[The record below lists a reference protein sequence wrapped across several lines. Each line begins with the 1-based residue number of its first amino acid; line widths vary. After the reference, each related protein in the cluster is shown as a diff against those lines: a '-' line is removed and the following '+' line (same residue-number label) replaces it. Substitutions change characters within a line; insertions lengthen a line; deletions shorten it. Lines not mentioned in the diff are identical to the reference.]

1 MLAKI
6 IQWSGRNP
14 FLVLLAT
21 LFIVIGGVVAVM
33 KTPLDA
39 LPDLSD
45 VQVIV
50 YTEYPGQAPQVVE
63 DQVTYPLTTAMLA
76 VPKSKVVRGFSFFGA
91 SFVYVI
97 FEDGTDIYWARS
109 RVLEYLNFASSRLPK
124 GVSPSLGPDATG
136 VGWVYQYAL
145 LAKNKTLA
153 ELRTIQDWYV
163 RYQLT
168 KAPGVAEVAS
178 LGGFV
183 QTYQVTVDPLK
194 LRSFGIPLMKV
205 SQVIRDSNRDVGG
218 RVVEM
223 AETEY
228 MVRGKGYLRG
238 KADIEMLVVKSEGG
252 TPVLIRDIARVEMA
266 PDERRG
272 LSELNG
278 EGEVVSGIAMSRFG
292 QNALEVIHNL
302 KAKVDRDLGRPARG
316 RDDPGRLRPLGPDP
330 PRDRQPAAHADRGKP
345 DRRRGLRGLPDARAL
360 GAGGHPDAAGG
371 RADRLHRDAPAGH
384 ELEPDE
390 PGRHRDRHRRD
401 GRRGHRDDRERPQ
414 APGAA
419 RAKPGHTVQERA
431 DAMLDACKEVGPAL
445 FFSLLIITVSFLPVF
460 TLESQEGRLFS
471 PLAYTKTFSMAGA
484 ALLSVTLVPVLMLL
498 FIRGK
503 IMPEAKNPL
512 NRFLIWVYR
521 PIIAAV
527 MRWKK
532 LTIALAL
539 IAMGVSVVP
548 GLAAGQRVHAH
559 AQRGHAAVHAGLAA
573 GHVASPRPPRCCR
586 RRTRSSRAS
595 PR

>member
-1 MLAKI
+1 MLANI

-21 LFIVIGGVVAVM
+21 LFIVIAGIVAVM

-109 RVLEYLNFASSRLPK
+109 RVLEYLNFASSRLPR

-178 LGGFV
+178 IGGFV

-194 LRSFGIPLMKV
+194 LRSYGIALSKV
-205 SQVIRDSNRDVGG
+205 TQVIRDSNRDVGG

-223 AETEY
+223 AET
-228 MVRGKGYLRG
+228 
-238 KADIEMLVVKSEGG
+238 
-252 TPVLIRDIARVEMA
+252 
-266 PDERRG
+266 
-272 LSELNG
+272 
-278 EGEVVSGIAMSRFG
+278 
-292 QNALEVIHNL
+292 
-302 KAKVDRDLGRPARG
+302 
-316 RDDPGRLRPLGPDP
+316 
-330 PRDRQPAAHADRGKP
+330 
-345 DRRRGLRGLPDARAL
+345 
-360 GAGGHPDAAGG
+360 
-371 RADRLHRDAPAGH
+371 
-384 ELEPDE
+384 
-390 PGRHRDRHRRD
+390 
-401 GRRGHRDDRERPQ
+401 
-414 APGAA
+414 
-419 RAKPGHTVQERA
+419 
-431 DAMLDACKEVGPAL
+431 
-445 FFSLLIITVSFLPVF
+445 
-460 TLESQEGRLFS
+460 
-471 PLAYTKTFSMAGA
+471 
-484 ALLSVTLVPVLMLL
+484 
-498 FIRGK
+498 
-503 IMPEAKNPL
+503 
-512 NRFLIWVYR
+512 
-521 PIIAAV
+521 
-527 MRWKK
+527 
-532 LTIALAL
+532 
-539 IAMGVSVVP
+539 
-548 GLAAGQRVHAH
+548 
-559 AQRGHAAVHAGLAA
+559 
-573 GHVASPRPPRCCR
+573 
-586 RRTRSSRAS
+586 
-595 PR
+595 